1 MARKY
6 VGKSV
11 AVAMPTDP
19 MRLMRRG
26 EVACLLNLSVIRIDQ
41 LSKLGV
47 LRKVRF
53 PGVSRSSGFVAAEV
67 YDLLAKRQEA
77 R

>member
-26 EVACLLNLSVIRIDQ
+26 EVACLLNLSVIGSIN
-41 LSKLGV
+41 
-47 LRKVRF
+47 
-53 PGVSRSSGFVAAEV
+53 SRSSGC
-67 YDLLAKRQEA
+67 YA
-77 R
+77 RCASGCQPEQRVCGGRSL